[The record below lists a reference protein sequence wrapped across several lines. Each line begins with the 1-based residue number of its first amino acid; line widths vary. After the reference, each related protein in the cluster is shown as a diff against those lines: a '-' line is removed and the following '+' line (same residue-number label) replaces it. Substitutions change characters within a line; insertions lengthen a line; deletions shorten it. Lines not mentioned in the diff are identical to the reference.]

1 MKKLKKI
8 KWRKVLKKAKNYLKN
23 ILKKKKSE
31 LIIEVKELMNDKCL
45 NWKNRIKVIINYIKK
60 IKVLNNTKYIL
71 EYSLM

>member
-1 MKKLKKI
+1 MKKSVKKS
-8 KWRKVLKKAKNYLKN
+8 KKLFEKYFE
-23 ILKKKKSE
+23 KKKSE